1 MVCSGHSRPRAC
13 TLEKH
18 QFGNGGSPVFNQ
30 FNTSF
35 KSKFVVIF
43 PIASIWWRNM
53 TLHDQEMRVVWI
65 YGCITLKEIFMLR
78 PIRRQI
84 RRSRRCTERNPLRGV
99 PYNRP
104 GVVTYSISSVH
115 FFKKH
120 LFLPKGRI
128 LVGGNFVL
136 FDKRSCSLS
145 FLPTISFV
153 SVSDPWRAFWAE
165 MAPFKAALSPST
177 FLLKLRYKVCRVG
190 FSNSF

>member
-1 MVCSGHSRPRAC
+1 MQVWIFQKVLFWGICLKGKNCDKETWENLEVSSADGWGNLTLKGQHFSPFQSVKKHCNVNMVCSGHSRPRAC

-99 PYNRP
+99 PNNRP

-115 FFKKH
+115 LKKTTFFAQ
-120 LFLPKGRI
+120 R
-128 LVGGNFVL
+128 
-136 FDKRSCSLS
+136 
-145 FLPTISFV
+145 
-153 SVSDPWRAFWAE
+153 
-165 MAPFKAALSPST
+165 
-177 FLLKLRYKVCRVG
+177 
-190 FSNSF
+190 

>member
-99 PYNRP
+99 PGIAIPWLLRLGVWRCWRRRRVRLPAGARP
-104 GVVTYSISSVH
+104 
-115 FFKKH
+115 
-120 LFLPKGRI
+120 
-128 LVGGNFVL
+128 
-136 FDKRSCSLS
+136 
-145 FLPTISFV
+145 V
-153 SVSDPWRAFWAE
+153 SGSGSRTVQPSGPRG
-165 MAPFKAALSPST
+165 PST
-177 FLLKLRYKVCRVG
+177 SSCQAQQSGPLGPARR
-190 FSNSF
+190 